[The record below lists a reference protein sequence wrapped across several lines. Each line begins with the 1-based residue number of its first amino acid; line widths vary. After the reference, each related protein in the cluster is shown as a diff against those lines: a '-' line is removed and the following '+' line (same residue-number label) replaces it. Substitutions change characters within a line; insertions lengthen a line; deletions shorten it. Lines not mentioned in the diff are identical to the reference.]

1 MSVRILI
8 AGLGNTF
15 LGDDGFGVEA
25 ARRLARD
32 PLPVGVTVSDV
43 GIRSLHLAYAMLDRP
58 DLLLVIDAVRRGGP
72 PGTVYLMDVTDETGG
87 PPHQVAEA
95 NGMNI
100 DTVVTAVWTL
110 GGKRPP
116 ILLVGCEPS
125 FIGERMGLSPV
136 VRRAMPKVVE
146 LVRTTTDR
154 WLGSAAGQPML
165 IGGIAK
171 SSQDGVWFP
180 SLDG

>member
-8 AGLGNTF
+8 VGLGNTF
-15 LGDDGFGVEA
+15 LGDDGFGVEV

-32 PLPVGVTVSDV
+32 PLPNGVTVSDV
-43 GIRSLHLAYAMLDRP
+43 GVRSLHLAYAMLDRP
-58 DLLLVIDAVRRGGP
+58 DLLLVVDAVRRGGP
-72 PGTVYLMDVTDETGG
+72 PGTVYLMDVTDQTGG
-87 PPHQVAEA
+87 PPHQIAEA
-95 NGMNI
+95 HGMNL

-125 FIGERMGLSPV
+125 YIGERMGLSPV
-136 VRRAMPKVVE
+136 VKRAMPKVE
-146 LVRTTTDR
+146 DLIRTTADR
-154 WLGSAAGQPML
+154 WLGSVAGQP
-165 IGGIAK
+165 IGGITK

-180 SLDG
+180 SPSG

>member
-1 MSVRILI
+1 MSARILI
-8 AGLGNTF
+8 AGLGNNF

-32 PLPVGVTVSDV
+32 PLPAGVTVSDV
-43 GIRSLHLAYAMLDRP
+43 GIRSLHLAYAMLERP

-72 PGTVYLMDVTDETGG
+72 PGTVYLMDVTDEASG
-87 PPHQVAEA
+87 PPHQIAEA
-95 NGMNI
+95 HGMNI
-100 DTVVTAVWTL
+100 DTVVTALWTL

-125 FIGERMGLSPV
+125 FIGERMGLSAV
-136 VRRAMPKVVE
+136 AKRALPKVID
-146 LVRTTTDR
+146 LVRATTDR
-154 WLGSAAGQPML
+154 WLGSTAGQL

-180 SLDG
+180 SVDG

>member
-1 MSVRILI
+1 MSARILI

-32 PLPVGVTVSDV
+32 PLPAGVTVSDV
-43 GIRSLHLAYAMLDRP
+43 GVRSLHLAYAMLDRP

-72 PGTVYLMDVTDETGG
+72 PGTVYLMDVTEETGG
-87 PPHQVAEA
+87 PPHQIAEA
-95 NGMNI
+95 HGMNI
-100 DTVVTAVWTL
+100 DTVVTALWTL

-125 FIGERMGLSPV
+125 FLGERMGLSAV
-136 VRRAMPKVVE
+136 VKRALPKV
-146 LVRTTTDR
+146 LQLIRATTDR
-154 WLGSAAGQPML
+154 WLGSAAGQP

-180 SLDG
+180 SVDG

>member
-1 MSVRILI
+1 MSARILI

-15 LGDDGFGVEA
+15 QGDAGFGVEA

-32 PLPVGVTVSDV
+32 PLPAGVSVSDV

-58 DLLLVIDAVRRGGP
+58 DLLLAVDAARRGRP
-72 PGTVYLMDVTDETGG
+72 PGTVYLMDVSDETGG
-87 PPHQVAEA
+87 PPRQIAEA
-95 NGMNI
+95 HGMSI
-100 DTVVTAVWTL
+100 DTVVTAFWTL

-116 ILLVGCEPS
+116 VLLIGCEPS
-125 FIGERMGLSPV
+125 FIGERTGLSPV
-136 VRRAMPKVVE
+136 VKRGLPKAVALIRA
-146 LVRTTTDR
+146 TADR
-154 WLGSAAGQPML
+154 WLRSAAGQP

-180 SLDG
+180 SVDG